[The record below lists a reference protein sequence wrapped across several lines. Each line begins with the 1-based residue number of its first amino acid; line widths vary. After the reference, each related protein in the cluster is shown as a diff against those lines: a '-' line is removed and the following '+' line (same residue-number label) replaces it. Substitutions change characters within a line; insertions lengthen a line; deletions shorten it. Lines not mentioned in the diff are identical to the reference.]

1 MKLGRFNRCS
11 PTGQGINSAPLNT
24 LESMPMPPTMWV
36 VNKVKEIREELSE
49 GRQAARSK
57 YCKMSEV
64 WGKEECILVL

>member
-1 MKLGRFNRCS
+1 
-11 PTGQGINSAPLNT
+11 
-24 LESMPMPPTMWV
+24 MPPTMWV